1 LIEYFGD
8 LEELLHESIGKINEL
23 PVPERK
29 KYPQLRTMGLLE
41 PKVHL
46 LDKNLYDNCQLFK
59 FVFTFKNFTTQ
70 YNSPKIHD

>member
-1 LIEYFGD
+1 MIEYFGD

-29 KYPQLRTMGLLE
+29 NYPELRTMDILGQ
-41 PKVHL
+41 KVHL

-59 FVFTFKNFTTQ
+59 FVFTFNKFST
-70 YNSPKIHD
+70 